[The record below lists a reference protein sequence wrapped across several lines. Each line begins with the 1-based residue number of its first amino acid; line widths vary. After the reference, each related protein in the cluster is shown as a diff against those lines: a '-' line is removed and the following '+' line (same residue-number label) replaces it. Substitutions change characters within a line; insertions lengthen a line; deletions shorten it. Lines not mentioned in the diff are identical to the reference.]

1 MFKKKFY
8 DKHWNFSNTKFIALL
23 QKSKKAIENKNK
35 KKNNVSLNADINLF
49 NMVSKKEVWQ
59 FINKF
64 SIFINSW
71 IDIKWTLNIL
81 TKQIKNPYLKK
92 ISNEMKTNIDYWI
105 SISETMRQYPKV
117 FDNLTVSLIAV
128 WETTGTL
135 WKILAEL
142 DRKMIASLEL
152 RWKVKW
158 AMVYPIILLSLTA
171 LMVTF
176 LMVFVVPKITEAF
189 TKTNSEL
196 PALTQFIVATSNF
209 IVEKW
214 LLIVLI
220 FIWTI
225 FLYKMSRKTY
235 AWNLFWWYVALRVP
249 VFWHITKQSN
259 IIYFIDSFTLLLD
272 SWVLLLD
279 SLKIASLVVTN
290 VHYKKEIMRIKNEI
304 ESGLTMSKSLWLNT
318 EYDTNVYLNKYFWE
332 EFAYVV
338 NTWEETW
345 TLSAS
350 LKKIWL
356 NYNMELKR
364 YIWNLASMLE
374 PFIIVIV
381 WAIVWTIVIGIMLP
395 FFELWK
401 VAQKM

>member
-1 MFKKKFY
+1 MFTRKFY
-8 DKHWNFSNTKFIALL
+8 DKHWNFSNAKFIELL
-23 QKSKKAIENKNK
+23 QKSKKALEDKNK
-35 KKNNVSLNADINLF
+35 KKSNVSLNADITLF

-81 TKQIKNPYLKK
+81 TKQIRNSHLKK
-92 ISNEMKTNIDYWI
+92 IADEIKTNIDYWI

-135 WKILAEL
+135 WRILAEL
-142 DRKMIASLEL
+142 DKKMIHSLEL

-158 AMVYPIILLSLTA
+158 AMIYPIILLSLTG

-176 LMVFVVPKITEAF
+176 LMMFVVPKITEAF
-189 TKTNSEL
+189 TKTDNEL
-196 PALTQFIVATSNF
+196 PGLTQFIVSVSDFMT
-209 IVEKW
+209 EKW
-214 LLIVLI
+214 YVVLLVI
-220 FIWTI
+220 FWTI
-225 FLYKMSRKTY
+225 FLYKLSRKTY
-235 AWNLFWWYVALRVP
+235 LWNMFWGYIALKIP
-249 VFWHITKQSN
+249 VFSYITRQSN
-259 IIYFIDSFTLLLD
+259 VIYFIDSFTLLLD

-279 SLKIASLVVTN
+279 SLKIASIVVTN
-290 VHYKKEIMRIKNEI
+290 VHYKREIVRIKNEI
-304 ESGLTMSKSLWLNT
+304 ESGLTMSKSLGLNT
-318 EYDTNVYLNKYFWE
+318 EYDTNVYLNKYFGE

-345 TLSAS
+345 TLSSS
-350 LKKIWL
+350 LKKVWI
-356 NYNMELKR
+356 NYSMELKR

-401 VAQKM
+401 IAQQL

>member
-1 MFKKKFY
+1 MFAKKFY
-8 DKHWNFSNTKFIALL
+8 DKHWNFSNVKFLGLL
-23 QKSKKAIENKNK
+23 QKSKKALEDKNK
-35 KKNNVSLNADINLF
+35 KKNNINLNADITLF

-81 TKQIKNPYLKK
+81 TKQIKNAHLKK
-92 ISNEMKTNIDYWI
+92 IADEIKTNIDYWI

-135 WKILAEL
+135 WRILAEL
-142 DRKMIASLEL
+142 DKKMIASLEL

-158 AMVYPIILLSLTA
+158 AMIYPIILLSLTG

-176 LMVFVVPKITEAF
+176 LMMFVVPKITDAF
-189 TKTNSEL
+189 TKADNEL
-196 PALTQFIVATSNF
+196 PWLTQFIVASSNF
-209 IVEKW
+209 MTENW
-214 LLIVLI
+214 LLIILRIV
-220 FIWTI
+220 WTI
-225 FLYKMSRKTY
+225 FLYKLSRKTY
-235 AWNLFWWYVALRVP
+235 LWNKFWWYIALKIP
-249 VFWHITKQSN
+249 VFGYITRQSN
-259 IIYFIDSFTLLLD
+259 VIYFIDSFTLLLD

-279 SLKIASLVVTN
+279 ALKISSLVVTN
-290 VHYKKEIMRIKNEI
+290 IHYKREIVRIKNEI
-304 ESGLTMSKSLWLNT
+304 ESGLTMSKSLGLNT

-350 LKKIWL
+350 LKKVWY

-381 WAIVWTIVIGIMLP
+381 WAVVWTIVIGIMLP

-401 VAQKM
+401 IAQKM